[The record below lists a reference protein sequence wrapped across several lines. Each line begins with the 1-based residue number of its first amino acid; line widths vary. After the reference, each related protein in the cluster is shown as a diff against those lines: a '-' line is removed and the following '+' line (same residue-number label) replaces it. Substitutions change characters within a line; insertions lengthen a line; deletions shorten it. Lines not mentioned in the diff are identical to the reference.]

1 MVKNIDNTYKQL
13 MALLSIF
20 VIGVLFVVIVN
31 FVFSKF
37 INDLEKQTIKHSSKI
52 TISKFIAEDI
62 QNLRALFFEMA
73 TTSSNNR
80 IINVIETEI
89 DKIISDIENS
99 LDILEN
105 GGILIREIRLNIVK
119 HDKIKQEIVYQKI
132 KDDDISLDI
141 IDIKPKI
148 EEFLELKE
156 KLISLIKIRQQAL
169 SSNDMQEFSASIRE
183 LQLFHRTIPAFFIR
197 FAENNSRILYE
208 GEQRLLELNKEIE
221 SKKQIY
227 IYIEIYLIILILILI
242 LWLGSLIAKNIN
254 KNHQNLAVL
263 NKELNSSLQELEYQK
278 RFARSILDAQSN
290 IVLVTSGMQIIDA
303 NRAMFKFLNQF
314 RNLDD
319 FLKVSDCICDFF
331 VSFEKDQR
339 YILNKNYGQHNWAEY
354 VYNNPQKS
362 HRVAMMKNDKVY
374 HFKLKIDRQVFENN
388 EQILVVSLNDITK
401 EVEIQKS
408 LQSLN
413 ANLEYLVKEKTKEL
427 KELNENLKQKI
438 IIEVEKNRKKDQ
450 QMIQQSRYAALGE
463 MIGNIAHQWR
473 QPLSAISTTSS
484 GMIVQI
490 ELGLANNEEIKKSYE
505 DIMYY
510 VSFLTQTIE
519 DFRGFFRKDQTKE
532 PFNVISALDS
542 TLKIIS
548 ASYKDH
554 SIKVFSH
561 YASNNIQVVGNSSE
575 LSQVFLNILNNAK
588 DIMIEKLK
596 DNRKIFITILLKEDE
611 AQIEIQDNGGGV
623 PDTIIEKV
631 FDPYFTTKHKSQGTG
646 IGLYMSKDIVE
657 KKLSDFLSVRNRE
670 VVLGDQLFNGACFI
684 ITLPIY
690 KA

>member
-221 SKKQIY
+221 SKKTDL
-227 IYIEIYLIILILILI
+227 YLYRDLSYNIDF
-242 LWLGSLIAKNIN
+242 NIN
-254 KNHQNLAVL
+254 FMVRLFD
-263 NKELNSSLQELEYQK
+263 S
-278 RFARSILDAQSN
+278 
-290 IVLVTSGMQIIDA
+290 
-303 NRAMFKFLNQF
+303 
-314 RNLDD
+314 
-319 FLKVSDCICDFF
+319 
-331 VSFEKDQR
+331 
-339 YILNKNYGQHNWAEY
+339 
-354 VYNNPQKS
+354 
-362 HRVAMMKNDKVY
+362 
-374 HFKLKIDRQVFENN
+374 
-388 EQILVVSLNDITK
+388 
-401 EVEIQKS
+401 
-408 LQSLN
+408 
-413 ANLEYLVKEKTKEL
+413 
-427 KELNENLKQKI
+427 
-438 IIEVEKNRKKDQ
+438 KK
-450 QMIQQSRYAALGE
+450 Y
-463 MIGNIAHQWR
+463 
-473 QPLSAISTTSS
+473 
-484 GMIVQI
+484 
-490 ELGLANNEEIKKSYE
+490 
-505 DIMYY
+505 
-510 VSFLTQTIE
+510 
-519 DFRGFFRKDQTKE
+519 
-532 PFNVISALDS
+532 
-542 TLKIIS
+542 
-548 ASYKDH
+548 
-554 SIKVFSH
+554 
-561 YASNNIQVVGNSSE
+561 
-575 LSQVFLNILNNAK
+575 
-588 DIMIEKLK
+588 
-596 DNRKIFITILLKEDE
+596 
-611 AQIEIQDNGGGV
+611 
-623 PDTIIEKV
+623 
-631 FDPYFTTKHKSQGTG
+631 
-646 IGLYMSKDIVE
+646 
-657 KKLSDFLSVRNRE
+657 
-670 VVLGDQLFNGACFI
+670 
-684 ITLPIY
+684 
-690 KA
+690 